1 VTSPSDGLDA
11 ALAALADPS
20 RRALLQ
26 RLAHGPATSGQL
38 AELLPMSRP
47 AASQHLR
54 VLGAAGLM
62 HTTVRGRQHW
72 HQLATPRLTDIE
84 HWIRALVGTWT
95 TAPTLTDTRRDHS
108 AATAEPGGTA

>member
-1 VTSPSDGLDA
+1 MPSRPASDQLSV

-20 RRALLQ
+20 RRAMLQ

-54 VLGAAGLM
+54 VLAEAGLLD
-62 HTTVRGRQHW
+62 TTVRGRRHW
-72 HQLATPRLTDIE
+72 HQLSTTALVLIE
-84 HWIRALVGTWT
+84 HWIRTLVGTWT
-95 TAPTLTDTRRDHS
+95 AAPTLTDPRTEQR
-108 AATAEPGGTA
+108 T